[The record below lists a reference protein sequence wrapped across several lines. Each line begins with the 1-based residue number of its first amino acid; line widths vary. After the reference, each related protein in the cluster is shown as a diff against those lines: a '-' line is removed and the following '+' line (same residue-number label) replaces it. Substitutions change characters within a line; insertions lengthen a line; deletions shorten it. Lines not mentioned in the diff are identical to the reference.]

1 MTFSPDYVTIYL
13 PKPTPPIYERI
24 EITMKINKTT
34 ENNTIILAVE
44 GRIDTTTAPQLEAE
58 VKSSAESAECIVIDF
73 SNVEYISS
81 AGLRVLLSGHK
92 LMNAKG
98 GLKLINVS
106 EDIMEIFDVTGFT
119 DILNIE

>member
-1 MTFSPDYVTIYL
+1 MLQYIYRNQHPL
-13 PKPTPPIYERI
+13 IYERI

-58 VKSSAESAECIVIDF
+58 VKSSDESAECIVIDF

>member
-1 MTFSPDYVTIYL
+1 MLQYIYRNQHPL
-13 PKPTPPIYERI
+13 IYERI

-58 VKSSAESAECIVIDF
+58 VKSSDESAECIVIDF

-81 AGLRVLLSGHK
+81 AGLRIFLTILQ
-92 LMNAKG
+92 NTQEKG
-98 GLKLINVS
+98 GHVYIKGIS
-106 EDIMEIFDVTGFT
+106 DDVRAVFALTGF
-119 DILNIE
+119 INIFEFI